1 MFQWSDYARKGAG
14 HTTAQ
19 GGISFG
25 GSIVFLDGE
34 TLTNQGT
41 ALLANQKLQLLDKAT
56 FVNAAGALL
65 DIHDDAL
72 INVADGSSAAIQ
84 NAGTLRKSG
93 GTDTT
98 AIYPAFN
105 NTGIVDVETGELELI
120 GNETGNGTFNVN
132 APGQLAFV
140 NRVGE
145 TGATLAP
152 GAVVMGSGTVLFV
165 NGVFSLDATHYHPA
179 NTKIDEA
186 CVNLSGDRT
195 LDNLDIEGAGYGILD
210 VSGSLTIAK
219 TFRWNGTLQGSGQTI
234 VQGKTTIGDGQ
245 DAWLKGHRLTL
256 QGGAQYGQDPSTT
269 AALYTASIFMT
280 DKATLTNAA
289 GSTFDCR
296 CNGSIHNQG
305 GDASRSSTREH
316 SRNHT
321 DRIPRPSPLSPT
333 IPASLRP
340 TAAHSHLRVSRPL
353 TARRRWSWDP
363 SQLFP

>member
-1 MFQWSDYARKGAG
+1 MRQ
-14 HTTAQ
+14 
-19 GGISFG
+19 
-25 GSIVFLDGE
+25 
-34 TLTNQGT
+34 
-41 ALLANQKLQLLDKAT
+41 AT
-56 FVNAAGALL
+56 ER
-65 DIHDDAL
+65 
-72 INVADGSSAAIQ
+72 STSM
-84 NAGTLRKSG
+84 
-93 GTDTT
+93 
-98 AIYPAFN
+98 
-105 NTGIVDVETGELELI
+105 
-120 GNETGNGTFNVN
+120 
-132 APGQLAFV
+132 PGQLAFV

-186 CVNLSGDRT
+186 CVNLSGDTT

-305 GDASRSSTREH
+305 GDASRFVNAGTLKKSYGSNTATIAVE
-316 SRNHT
+316 
-321 DRIPRPSPLSPT
+321 PRQY
-333 IPASLRP
+333 
-340 TAAHSHLRVSRPL
+340 
-353 TARRRWSWDP
+353 RRRCGRQRHIRTCGS
-363 SQLFP
+363 LAR

>member
-1 MFQWSDYARKGAG
+1 MLFRRIFSSAMASVLRPATYAPYDGGRRHSHAPRQRNRGLMIEPLEQRQLLSVCQWTGAAGNGDWSNAANWLKNQIPTASDDAVIRGASKPVVIPATAIQNKAIAVDGLELDDSTLDVEGELTIGGMFQWSDYAKLKGAG

-41 ALLANQKLQLLDKAT
+41 ALLADQKLQLLDKAT
-56 FVNAAGALL
+56 FVNAAGTLL

-105 NTGIVDVETGELELI
+105 NTGIFDVETGELELI

-145 TGATLAP
+145 A
-152 GAVVMGSGTVLFV
+152 
-165 NGVFSLDATHYHPA
+165 
-179 NTKIDEA
+179 
-186 CVNLSGDRT
+186 R
-195 LDNLDIEGAGYGILD
+195 
-210 VSGSLTIAK
+210 
-219 TFRWNGTLQGSGQTI
+219 
-234 VQGKTTIGDGQ
+234 
-245 DAWLKGHRLTL
+245 
-256 QGGAQYGQDPSTT
+256 
-269 AALYTASIFMT
+269 
-280 DKATLTNAA
+280 
-289 GSTFDCR
+289 
-296 CNGSIHNQG
+296 
-305 GDASRSSTREH
+305 SRSHPRRCCHGQRH
-316 SRNHT
+316 SALRQRRILPRCHALPSGEYE
-321 DRIPRPSPLSPT
+321 DR
-333 IPASLRP
+333 
-340 TAAHSHLRVSRPL
+340 
-353 TARRRWSWDP
+353 
-363 SQLFP
+363 